1 MDQLGNIRRYLK
13 LASRERVSKS
23 RPRPRGPLPFVTI
36 SRESGAG
43 GRTLAQGLLDEF
55 AARQGRPVFEDW
67 SVFDGAL
74 CERVASDP
82 ELNVGLRELLDESSL
97 NAAEDMVAVLLG
109 KTPQRDIHRK
119 VTETIRELALVGKS
133 IIIGRGGAGITRDLT
148 TGIHVRLVA
157 PLAVRVEREAAESD
171 ATEEEVTRMVQER
184 DRNRANLVRRL
195 CGHDIND
202 PLLYDAVYN
211 TERTPIAVIASGI
224 VDWMERSAK
233 GS

>member
-1 MDQLGNIRRYLK
+1 MDQIGNVRRYLK
-13 LASRERVSKS
+13 LSSREPASPS
-23 RPRPRGPLPFVTI
+23 RPRPKGPLPFITI
-36 SRESGAG
+36 SRDSGAG
-43 GRTLAQGLLDEF
+43 GRTLAQSLLDEF
-55 AARQGRPVFEDW
+55 AKRQGSPVFEDW

-119 VTETIRELALVGKS
+119 VIETIRELALVGRS
-133 IIIGRGGAGITRDLT
+133 IIIGRGGAGITRDLA

-157 PLAVRVEREAAESD
+157 PLAVRVEREAAEGGA
-171 ATEEEVTRMVQER
+171 ATEEVTRIVQER
-184 DRNRANLVRRL
+184 DRNRASFVKRV

-211 TERTPIAVIASGI
+211 TERTPIDVISSGI
-224 VDWMERSAK
+224 VDWIERSTQ